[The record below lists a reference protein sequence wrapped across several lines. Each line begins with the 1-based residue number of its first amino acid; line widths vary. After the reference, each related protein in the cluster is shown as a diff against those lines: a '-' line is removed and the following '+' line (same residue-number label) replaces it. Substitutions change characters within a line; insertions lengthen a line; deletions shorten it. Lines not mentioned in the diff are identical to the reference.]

1 MIRNVMAI
9 LLALFAAAVFAA
21 STDINTASQAE
32 LETVK
37 GIGPAMSAKI
47 LAERKKAPFKDW
59 ADLVERVPGIGDKS
73 AAKLSTAGLTVGG
86 AAFAG
91 APAASSGMAKKA
103 SADASASAAKK
114 K

>member
-91 APAASSGMAKKA
+91 APASSGMAKKA